1 MTYEP
6 IAPRARVGFIIPSS
20 NRMVEPQMQRYAPA
34 GIAPHFMRL
43 RMTNQYKRPLPELL
57 PSILDAAALLMD
69 SKCDIIVFQC
79 TGTSM
84 SGGVDMDA
92 HVVSEIA
99 KATKRPAISTASA
112 VKAAFTALNA
122 KRLVF
127 ISETGQTGHDKKKLF
142 LMEAGYEI
150 LADKAAGLSGTD
162 EYCTTPPSY
171 WYDTAMALRDDRA
184 DAVFISCANIHSID
198 VIEDLERDSGK
209 PVVTSNQA
217 ALWCALRTL
226 GLPDVVPGLGSLFQL
241 PSPLEGEGGALRAKR
256 ATRAPG
262 EGDD

>member
-1 MTYEP
+1 MAYEP
-6 IAPRARVGFIIPSS
+6 IEPRARIGFIIPSS
-20 NRMVEPQMQRYAPA
+20 NRLVEPQMQLYAPP

-43 RMTNQYKRPLPELL
+43 RMTNQHKRPLPELL

-69 SKCDIIVFQC
+69 STCDIIVFQC

-84 SGGVDMDA
+84 SGGVEMDNL
-92 HVVSEIA
+92 VVSEIA

-112 VKAAFTALNA
+112 IKSTFAALAA

-127 ISETGQTGHDKKKLF
+127 VSETEQAGHDKKKLF
-142 LMEAGYEI
+142 LKEAGYEI

-162 EYCTTPPSY
+162 EYCITPPRF
-171 WYDTAMALRDDRA
+171 WYDMTLSLKNDAA
-184 DAVFISCANIHSID
+184 DAYFISCANIRSID
-198 VIEDLERDSGK
+198 VIEDLERDLNK

-226 GLPDVVPGLGSLFQL
+226 GFSDVVPGLGSLFRCDL
-241 PSPLEGEGGALRAKR
+241 ARA
-256 ATRAPG
+256 AA
-262 EGDD
+262 

>member
-1 MTYEP
+1 MAYKP
-6 IAPRARVGFIIPSS
+6 IVPRARIGFIIPSS
-20 NRMVEPQMQRYAPA
+20 NRMVEPQMQLYAPA
-34 GIAPHFMRL
+34 GIVPHFMRL

-57 PSILDAAALLMD
+57 PSILEAAALLMD

-84 SGGVDMDA
+84 SGGVDMDNV
-92 HVVSEIA
+92 VVSEIA
-99 KATKRPAISTASA
+99 NATKRPAISTASA
-112 VKAAFTALNA
+112 VKAALAALNA

-127 ISETGQTGHDKKKLF
+127 ISETAQAGHDKKKQF
-142 LMEAGYEI
+142 LKEAGYEI
-150 LADKAAGLSGTD
+150 LADKAASLSGTH
-162 EYCTTPPSY
+162 EYCMTPPSY
-171 WYDTAMALRDDRA
+171 WYDTAMALKDDRA
-184 DAVFISCANIHSID
+184 DAIFISCANIQSVD

-226 GLPDVVPGLGSLFQL
+226 GFSDVVPGLGTLFQL

-262 EGDD
+262 EG

>member
-1 MTYEP
+1 MSIKAADRMAHQP
-6 IAPRARVGFIIPSS
+6 VIPRARIGFIVPSS
-20 NRMVEPQMQRYAPA
+20 NRMVEPQMQFYAPS
-34 GIAPHFMRL
+34 GIASHFMRL

-57 PSILDAAALLMD
+57 PSILEASALLMD

-99 KATKRPAISTASA
+99 KATKRPAISTAFA
-112 VKAAFTALNA
+112 VKAALTALAA

-127 ISETGQTGHDKKKLF
+127 VSETDQAGHDKKKLF
-142 LMEAGYEI
+142 LKEAGYEI
-150 LADKAAGLSGTD
+150 LADRAACLSGTD
-162 EYCTTPPSY
+162 EYCITPPRY
-171 WYDTAMALRDDRA
+171 WYDMALSLKNDAA
-184 DAVFISCANIHSID
+184 DATFISCANIQSID
-198 VIEDLERDSGK
+198 VIEELERDLKK

-226 GLPDVVPGLGSLFQL
+226 GFSDVVPGLGSLFRCDLARQ
-241 PSPLEGEGGALRAKR
+241 AA
-256 ATRAPG
+256 
-262 EGDD
+262 

>member
-1 MTYEP
+1 
-6 IAPRARVGFIIPSS
+6 
-20 NRMVEPQMQRYAPA
+20 MQLYAPA

-57 PSILDAAALLMD
+57 PSILEAAALLMD

-84 SGGVDMDA
+84 SGGVDMDNF
-92 HVVSEIA
+92 VVSEIA

-112 VKAAFTALNA
+112 VKSALAALAA

-127 ISETGQTGHDKKKLF
+127 ISETEQAGHDKKKLF
-142 LMEAGYEI
+142 LKEAGYEI
-150 LADKAAGLSGTD
+150 LADKAACLSGTD
-162 EYCTTPPSY
+162 EYCITPPRLLVRHR
-171 WYDTAMALRDDRA
+171 DGTQGRPRRCLFHLLRQYPKHRCDRGSGA
-184 DAVFISCANIHSID
+184 
-198 VIEDLERDSGK
+198 RSGK

-226 GLPDVVPGLGSLFQL
+226 GFSDVVPGLGSLFRCDL
-241 PSPLEGEGGALRAKR
+241 ARA
-256 ATRAPG
+256 AA
-262 EGDD
+262 